1 MMTPEE
7 QAIIQEKLREV
18 AEILYKNTPSEKLT
32 TFETVELS
40 LREHLLETVAPEIG
54 NLSWCAFPRS
64 GDPTGVTPLF
74 INQPEEK
81 RQEENEQ

>member
-7 QAIIQEKLREV
+7 QAIIQEKLQEV
-18 AEILYKNTPSEKLT
+18 AQILYKNTPSERLE

-54 NLSWCAFPRS
+54 NF
-64 GDPTGVTPLF
+64 F
-74 INQPEEK
+74 INQQEETPREEK
-81 RQEENEQ
+81 EQFKPASEK